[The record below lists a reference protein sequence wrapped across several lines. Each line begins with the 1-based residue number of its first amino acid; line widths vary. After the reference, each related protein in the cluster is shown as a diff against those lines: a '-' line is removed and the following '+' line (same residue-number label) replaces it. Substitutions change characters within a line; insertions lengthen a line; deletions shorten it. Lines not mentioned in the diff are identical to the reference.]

1 MNKTVDEKLSKSG
14 RRAFLAPIRW
24 IIVTGLVFFLTS
36 GEINNIRV
44 WIYIGVYAIGGL
56 IVGVILINKS
66 PGLLNSRGKM
76 QEGTKQFDKYVILTY
91 FFFAIVITPFV
102 AGIDRRFNL
111 VEVLPF
117 FWLYIGIVL
126 YIFSTIFSTWPMLH
140 NPFFE
145 STVRIQEEK
154 NQNVINSGPYK
165 IVRHPGY
172 LGMLLGSISLPLA
185 LGSVL
190 AFIPLFIMIVLIFIR
205 TYYEDKILQKELAG
219 YSEYCKE
226 VKYRLIPFLW

>member
-1 MNKTVDEKLSKSG
+1 MDEKLTKSG
-14 RRAFLAPIRW
+14 IRAFLAPIRW

-44 WIYIGVYAIGGL
+44 WIYIGIYAIGGL
-56 IVGVILINKS
+56 IIGVILINKS
-66 PGLLNSRGKM
+66 PGLLNDRGKM

-91 FFFAIVITPFV
+91 FFFAIVITPSV
-102 AGIDRRFNL
+102 AGINRRLNL
-111 VEVLPF
+111 VKVLPF
-117 FWLYIGIVL
+117 FWLYIGIIL
-126 YIFSTIFSTWPMLH
+126 YIFSTIFSIWPMLH

-145 STVRIQEEK
+145 STVRIQKEK
-154 NQNVINSGPYK
+154 NQNVINAGPYK

-190 AFIPLFIMIVLIFIR
+190 AFIPLFIMIVLILIR
-205 TYYEDKILQKELAG
+205 TYYEDKILQEELAG

>member
-1 MNKTVDEKLSKSG
+1 MDEKLTKSG
-14 RRAFLAPIRW
+14 IRAFLAPIRW

-44 WIYIGVYAIGGL
+44 WIYIGIYAIGGL
-56 IVGVILINKS
+56 IIGVILINKS
-66 PGLLNSRGKM
+66 PGLLNDRGKM

-91 FFFAIVITPFV
+91 FFF
-102 AGIDRRFNL
+102 GINRRLNL
-111 VEVLPF
+111 VKVLPF
-117 FWLYIGIVL
+117 FWLYIGIIL
-126 YIFSTIFSTWPMLH
+126 YIFSTIFSIWPMLH

-145 STVRIQEEK
+145 STVRIQKEK
-154 NQNVINSGPYK
+154 NQNVINAGPYK

-190 AFIPLFIMIVLIFIR
+190 AFIPLFIMIVLILIR
-205 TYYEDKILQKELAG
+205 TYYEDKILQEELAG